1 MLTLTLPV
9 PPLPPPADRI
19 VPRILF
25 ELCSGP
31 MTPAV
36 HLETQQALVKQFAD
50 ILEFVLKFDEMK
62 VCSDGFGPVGTGQ

>member
-1 MLTLTLPV
+1 MTPGDSPT
-9 PPLPPPADRI
+9 DRI
-19 VPRILF
+19 VPRILY

-62 VCSDGFGPVGTGQ
+62 VSSRCTVFEVALEIPVNPI